1 MGLNDSSVK
10 TVLEVLNVEI
20 LGEVGCKNI
29 MNMFQTNPSLSYM
42 GSLSREG
49 IISLGV
55 VRGNCDK
62 ILMWET
68 HI

>member
-1 MGLNDSSVK
+1 MGLNVNSVEA
-10 TVLEVLNVEI
+10 VLEVLNVEI

-29 MNMFQTNPSLSYM
+29 MNMFQTNPDLSYM

-49 IISLGV
+49 SRALRCV
-55 VRGNCDK
+55 EENCAK

-68 HI
+68 HL